1 MKSMTSRCKCVFV
14 HRTPWVCVAVTIFP
28 VIKSKNVFDRMH
40 CIFRHW
46 IMNNSETKIVAQPN
60 VNEIETNEN
69 VNFNFKVV
77 NLSSIALEMN
87 LEKNREKTHTA
98 K

>member
-1 MKSMTSRCKCVFV
+1 
-14 HRTPWVCVAVTIFP
+14 
-28 VIKSKNVFDRMH
+28 
-40 CIFRHW
+40 
-46 IMNNSETKIVAQPN
+46 MNNSETKIEAQLN
-60 VNEIETNEN
+60 VNEMETNEN